1 MSVTRIE
8 GRWETRRGVFVR
20 ALFFLPLFFF
30 FFAPSSVGE
39 GAKPAA
45 GQPDISR
52 SGSDFLELCSTI
64 GSESSKNPARIY
76 NDATCLGWVEGFED
90 GFTVHDE
97 LLGVPRKDRMV
108 CMPHGVTTIQ
118 AVGIIKKYIA
128 NNPKKAHRPTRYIAS
143 LAFARAFS
151 CKAGK

>member
-1 MSVTRIE
+1 MRPLTVLTLLA
-8 GRWETRRGVFVR
+8 VFFVC
-20 ALFFLPLFFF
+20 
-30 FFAPSSVGE
+30 SSAGDE
-39 GAKPAA
+39 AKPTA

-52 SGSDFLELCSTI
+52 SGSDFMELCSTI
-64 GSESSKNPARIY
+64 GSESNKNPARIY

-108 CMPHGVTTIQ
+108 CVPHGVTTLQ

-128 NNPKKAHRPTRYIAS
+128 DNPKKAHRPTRYIAS
-143 LAFARAFS
+143 LALAGAFS